1 MYLFWISFKNVQ
13 GSYKLILK
21 VNLQLS
27 MLAKLLV
34 DKIKWVILKFINK
47 LNFLFKDKLKTLNQ
61 TALGNTLSLAS
72 FKPNKIRT
80 IPYVDLSN
88 YQNLFLNFKVVKQ
101 ITPNSDQKKQ
111 KRVVRIWAKLKVN
124 LCLILSNLF
133 FQGTTMF
140 FVAWK
145 LMTTSSRDCYV
156 VLKS

>member
-1 MYLFWISFKNVQ
+1 M
-13 GSYKLILK
+13 K

-34 DKIKWVILKFINK
+34 DKIKWVILKFINT

-61 TALGNTLSLAS
+61 TALGKTLSLAS
-72 FKPNKIRT
+72 FKPNKVRT
-80 IPYVDLSN
+80 IPYVELLLIKLS
-88 YQNLFLNFKVVKQ
+88 QLVFKLQSFETDYTQPWSKEVER
-101 ITPNSDQKKQ
+101 I
-111 KRVVRIWAKLKVN
+111 VRIWAKLKVN

-140 FVAWK
+140 FVAIKLK
-145 LMTTSSRDCYV
+145 LMSYKDCYV